1 MSRQRPT
8 IADLLA
14 LKGKRQLGM
23 LRITSLEEA
32 EAAEKAGV
40 DILSVAPSLLVPA
53 FRDAAPTCF
62 TIPGLDE
69 YAGTVTTDDY
79 LRVADVAMKAGAD
92 AVYCAASLTT
102 IARLRAEG
110 FPVCGH
116 VGLIPARATWTGGF
130 RAVGKTLETALLV
143 WRQTQELEAAG
154 AVMAEMEVVPH
165 EVAAAISKRSSIFML
180 SMGSG
185 TGCDAQYLF
194 AEDALGI
201 NRGHYPR
208 HAKKYRDFAAEHDRL
223 QRERVAA
230 FKEFIGD
237 IKSGAYPEAR
247 HVVDIPASELAKFLA
262 VLPPA

>member
-1 MSRQRPT
+1 MSRQRLT

-14 LKGKRQLGM
+14 LKGKRQFSM
-23 LRITSLEEA
+23 LRVASLEEA
-32 EAAEKAGV
+32 EAAEKAGI
-40 DILSVAPSLLVPA
+40 DILSIAPTLLVRE

-79 LRVADVAMKAGAD
+79 LRAADATMKAGAD
-92 AVYCAASLTT
+92 AVYCAASLAT
-102 IARLRAEG
+102 ISRLRAEG

-154 AVMAEMEVVPH
+154 AVMAEIEVVPH
-165 EVAAAISKRSSIFML
+165 EVAAVVAGRTSMFML

-185 TGCDAQYLF
+185 AGCDAQYLF
-194 AEDALGI
+194 AEDVLGI
-201 NRGHYPR
+201 NRDHYPR
-208 HAKKYRDFAAEHDRL
+208 HAKKYCNFAAEYDRL
-223 QRERVAA
+223 QQERVVA

-237 IKSGAYPEAR
+237 LESGAYPEAR
-247 HVVDIPASELAKFLA
+247 HVVDIPRYELEKFLA
-262 VLPPA
+262 AIDRG